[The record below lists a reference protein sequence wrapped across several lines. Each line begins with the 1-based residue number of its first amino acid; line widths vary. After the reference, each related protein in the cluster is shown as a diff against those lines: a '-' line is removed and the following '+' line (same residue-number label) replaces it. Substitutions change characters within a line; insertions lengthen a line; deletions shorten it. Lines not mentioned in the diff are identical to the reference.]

1 MKVNRLDKTRS
12 LARLTRALAAA
23 SSGLLLSLAACE
35 GGSGSAPTA
44 SPSQTAAAAPSPT
57 TPSPAATPSPTTPAP
72 ATAAAPEAPPQ
83 WITAQHILVAYK
95 GAKGAP
101 KGVTRSKADAKKRA
115 EEVVDRAKRED
126 FSALVKDFSDDA
138 GTSDRLGNLGKFD
151 REKMVKPFSDAAF
164 ALKVGEVSG
173 PVESPFGFHVI
184 KRNQ

>member
-1 MKVNRLDKTRS
+1 VTTAPPS
-12 LARLTRALAAA
+12 TPA
-23 SSGLLLSLAACE
+23 G
-35 GGSGSAPTA
+35 APTTT
-44 SPSQTAAAAPSPT
+44 TAAAAPEP
-57 TPSPAATPSPTTPAP
+57 
-72 ATAAAPEAPPQ
+72 PPQ

-115 EEVVDRAKRED
+115 DEVADRAKRED
-126 FSALVKDFSDDA
+126 FSALVKDFSDDP
-138 GTSDRLGNLGKFD
+138 GTSDRLGNLGKFERD
-151 REKMVKPFSDAAF
+151 KMVKPFSDAAF